1 MLSTQREPTVFG
13 LIGSSPFTGL
23 LVVALTALTG
33 CSGRPG
39 ERTPERALANLELY
53 PGLEATLFASEPILS
68 NPTNIDIDHRGRVW
82 ACDVVNYRDHGR
94 NDKRPRGDRILILED
109 ADGDGVAD
117 SSKVFYQGRDID
129 AALGIAVLGNQVIV
143 TAAPNVIVFTDE
155 DGDDIPD
162 SKERLFVNSG
172 KPQDDHS
179 THAMSFGPDGKL
191 YWNMGNAGRYIHYKD
206 GTLAADRFGNPIL
219 DRNYVQSLRERPH
232 TERPDFTLGFE
243 ELSSPYQG
251 GMVFR
256 CNPDGSDLE
265 VLAHNFR
272 NNYEVAV
279 DSLGGAWQ
287 SDNDD
292 DGSYACRLNY
302 ILEGGNY
309 GYREELTGARNQA
322 ERTGQHPEIPH
333 RHWHRNDP
341 GVVPNVLVTGA
352 GSPTGV
358 ASYEGRLLPS
368 EFWDQVLATDAGP
381 GVLRGILT
389 EKSGAGY
396 SARMANILKGERD
409 KWVRPVDV
417 AVAPDGSLFVSDW
430 YDPVVG
436 WNRQQDSERGRI
448 FRIAPEGHRYRPV
461 APDVSSVAGSVEALR
476 SPSSA
481 VRYLAWRALDGGG
494 GEAERALLNLFRTGG
509 AVRHRARALWLLAR
523 IEPRGPDYV
532 REALRDPEEDIR
544 MVGLR
549 AAMRI
554 GMDPI
559 PLVESLVEDQAAHVR
574 RECAIALRGARS
586 PAASKLWARLALQ
599 HTAGDRWSLEA
610 LGIAAD
616 GRWDAYLRAWLRV
629 AGQEWNS
636 PAGRDIIW
644 RSRSASTP
652 AYLVRILGAQGI
664 DDDVAARYM
673 RAFDFRQAGPSKD
686 RALRQLAFGRSSD
699 GRPYSFFVASEAL
712 LRLPAVDL
720 AADDG
725 ARRAIGSLL
734 DRGEGSE
741 QFARLVQR
749 YKLADRYA
757 SLIEVAVKYKDSPV
771 GIASAR
777 TLLQVSANA
786 VILDFILSNAAL
798 AVAAVEVVGSTR
810 MEQAI
815 PLLRGLV
822 LDAALAPPVRDAAVR
837 AMARSSAGAA
847 ALVDLAKV
855 GDFPSELAQVAGAA
869 MSRSMHVRLR
879 EEANKLFPAPPLKG
893 GAPVPQ
899 MTELLVYEGN
909 PENGA
914 KVFEVATCSGCHVIH
929 GRGKQFGPEL
939 SKIGDKLS
947 KAGIYESILD
957 PSASVS
963 PDFQLVHLT
972 LASSEEVSGF
982 VINETGDTTTLRL
995 EGGIVDEFAVD
1006 QVVARRESAV
1016 SAMPDDLQEQM
1027 SVDELVDLVEYLSRL
1042 K

>member
-1 MLSTQREPTVFG
+1 MLSTQRKPTAVG
-13 LIGSSPFTGL
+13 LIGGSPRTGL
-23 LVVALTALTG
+23 LAVALIAITG
-33 CSGRPG
+33 CSDRPG
-39 ERTPERALANLELY
+39 ERAPERALANLELY

-68 NPTNIDIDHRGRVW
+68 NPTNIDVDHRGRVW
-82 ACDVVNYRDHGR
+82 VCDVVNYRDHGR

-143 TAAPNVIVFTDE
+143 TAAPDVIVFTDE

-162 SKERLFVNSG
+162 SKKRLFVNSG

-191 YWNMGNAGRYIHYKD
+191 YWNMGNAGRYIHYQD
-206 GTLAADRFGNPIL
+206 GTLAADRFGNPVL
-219 DRNYVQSLRERPH
+219 DRNYAQSLRQLPD
-232 TERPDFTLGFE
+232 TERPDFTRGLE

-256 CNPDGSDLE
+256 CNPDGSHLE

-272 NNYEVAV
+272 NNYEVTV

-287 SDNDD
+287 ADNDD

-309 GYREELTGARNQA
+309 GYRDELTGARNQA
-322 ERTGQHPEIPH
+322 ERTGQHREVPH

-430 YDPVVG
+430 YDPVIG
-436 WNRQQDSERGRI
+436 WNRQEDSERGRI

-461 APDVSSVAGSVEALR
+461 APEVNSVAGSVAALR
-476 SPSSA
+476 SPNSA

-494 GEAERALLNLFRTGG
+494 GEAERALLDLFRTGE

-544 MVGLR
+544 VVGLR

-559 PLVESLVEDQAAHVR
+559 PLVESLAEDQAAHVR
-574 RECAIALRGARS
+574 RECAIALRGTRS
-586 PAASKLWARLALQ
+586 PAAPKLWARLASQ

-616 GRWDAYLRAWLRV
+616 GRWDAYLHAWLRV

-652 AYLVRILGAQGI
+652 AYLVRILGSPGI
-664 DDDVAARYM
+664 DDEAAARYM
-673 RAFDFRQAGPSKD
+673 RAFDFRQAGPAKD
-686 RALRQLAFGRSSD
+686 RALRQLAFGRSPD

-712 LRLPAVDL
+712 LRLPAVEL
-720 AADDG
+720 AAG
-725 ARRAIGSLL
+725 NGVRRAIGSLL

-749 YKLADRYA
+749 YKLAGHYP
-757 SLIEVAVKYKDSPV
+757 SLMEAAVQYKDSPV

-777 TLLQVSANA
+777 TLLEVGANA
-786 VILDFILSNAAL
+786 VILDFITSHADL

-855 GDFPSELAQVAGAA
+855 GDFPSELAEVAGAA

-914 KVFEVATCSGCHVIH
+914 RVFEIATCSDCHVIH
-929 GRGKQFGPEL
+929 GRGKRFGPEL

-947 KAGIYESILD
+947 KAGLYESILD
-957 PSASVS
+957 PSAGVS

-972 LASSEEVSGF
+972 LASSEGVSGF
-982 VINETGDTTTLRL
+982 VINETGDTITLRL
-995 EGGIVDEFAVD
+995 EGGIADEFAVD
-1006 QVVARRESAV
+1006 QVVARRESTV